1 MAVKSG
7 VGQKPVSNPVIWSQW
22 VSGLGLLAAPFSALQ
37 LTPPEPKQKVEAGL
51 PFLHKV
57 RPWQPILIKYK

>member
-7 VGQKPVSNPVIWSQW
+7 VGQMPVSYPVIWSQW

-37 LTPPEPKQKVEAGL
+37 LTPPELKQKVERGL
-51 PFLHKV
+51 PFLH
-57 RPWQPILIKYK
+57 LG

>member
-7 VGQKPVSNPVIWSQW
+7 VGQMPVSNPVIRSQW

-37 LTPPEPKQKVEAGL
+37 LTLPELKQKAERGL
-51 PFLHKV
+51 PFLH
-57 RPWQPILIKYK
+57 LG